1 MKTIP
6 IFVFLSLA
14 CCVAVAYSC
23 ASSSNSSKNIEC
35 SNDDSTNLEQHSSNG
50 EAEALAAWNR
60 FMNTFG
66 YSHNASDS
74 IEYPDYYGGAYVKDN
89 KIIVFFKNGIDKVEA
104 KKELSSRI
112 DLGYVEF
119 RECDYSYAELMNLD
133 EWLFDF
139 FTKDGN
145 KSLLNSLGVDGWS
158 INKDKNRI
166 LIKLREC
173 SDFYVS
179 EFKSKVIN
187 SPMISFMKSRGRLK
201 EQATY
206 KSMDTFGYSHNV
218 SDSIVYPDYY
228 GGSYIEDGKLI
239 VYIVKG
245 NNEKVPQLLK
255 SDPVIVIKE
264 CEYSYNELLKA
275 TNEVSEFMVSE
286 KNTENPI
293 REKLSSCS
301 LSETFN
307 RVEVYV
313 SDLSPSFIS
322 DFKKQVSNSPA
333 IKFIIAPQ
341 YDDFENIV
349 PTPIIIDDNL

>member
-145 KSLLNSLGVDGWS
+145 KSLLNSLGG
-158 INKDKNRI
+158 
-166 LIKLREC
+166 C
-173 SDFYVS
+173 
-179 EFKSKVIN
+179 
-187 SPMISFMKSRGRLK
+187 
-201 EQATY
+201 
-206 KSMDTFGYSHNV
+206 
-218 SDSIVYPDYY
+218 
-228 GGSYIEDGKLI
+228 
-239 VYIVKG
+239 
-245 NNEKVPQLLK
+245 
-255 SDPVIVIKE
+255 
-264 CEYSYNELLKA
+264 
-275 TNEVSEFMVSE
+275 
-286 KNTENPI
+286 
-293 REKLSSCS
+293 
-301 LSETFN
+301 
-307 RVEVYV
+307 
-313 SDLSPSFIS
+313 
-322 DFKKQVSNSPA
+322 
-333 IKFIIAPQ
+333 
-341 YDDFENIV
+341 FEW
-349 PTPIIIDDNL
+349 